1 MFRFF
6 SEKHW
11 FIWSWLGSFII
22 LSSLWVQVEIDVKI
36 NEWFGVFYD
45 MIQKAL
51 AEPNAV
57 SIEEYFASL
66 FSFITLAG
74 MYIAVYV
81 AISFFTAHFLFRWR
95 TAMVEW
101 YHSVYDKARKI
112 EGASQRVQ
120 EDTIKFT
127 RIMEGLGTSLIESI
141 MILIQFIPIL
151 FGLSIGIPIFFF
163 GDWEY
168 GLIVGALIWTIG
180 GTVFLIVLGLILR
193 QVGVE
198 YDLQKQEAAY
208 RKILVIA
215 EDDGSVRP
223 KKIDE
228 LFDDVRKIHFLSYI
242 RYLYFNIGRIAYL
255 QANVLSAYVFL
266 APAIV
271 AGAVTLGVMQQIIR
285 AFGRVEGSMQYL
297 LKAWPTIIELASVYK
312 RLREFESKIK
322 QEELIDEIEVV
333 ITPGS
338 RLVGRKQ
345 NYFTKLA
352 YEELFLLG
360 MWRKGARFRTRLS
373 KQIFKVGDV
382 LLLGVRD
389 PDEED
394 VSAKINLLGLM
405 PIRSREIST
414 LPSRSRFLKA
424 LVFFTTSILLA
435 ALNIINVLT
444 AFLICVLGFVGIKI
458 LKSNLYRHIEWPIV
472 IMLAAMIP
480 IGQALE
486 STGITAQIASGV
498 VSFAGDLHV
507 FWILMII
514 LIITML
520 ITDVINLSL
529 IHI

>member
-6 SEKHW
+6 NSRKW
-11 FIWSWLGSFII
+11 FLWAWIGSFVI

-95 TAMVEW
+95 TSMVEW

-141 MILIQFIPIL
+141 MILIQFTPIL

-163 GDWEY
+163 GEWEY

-193 QVGVE
+193 LVGVE

-215 EDDGSVRP
+215 EDNETVRP
-223 KKIDE
+223 KRIDE
-228 LFDDVRKIHFLSYI
+228 LFDDVRKIHYLSYL

-271 AGAVTLGVMQQIIR
+271 AGVVTLGVMQQIIR

-312 RLREFESKIK
+312 RLREFE
-322 QEELIDEIEVV
+322 D
-333 ITPGS
+333 
-338 RLVGRKQ
+338 
-345 NYFTKLA
+345 KL
-352 YEELFLLG
+352 
-360 MWRKGARFRTRLS
+360 KS
-373 KQIFKVGDV
+373 S
-382 LLLGVRD
+382 
-389 PDEED
+389 EED
-394 VSAKINLLGLM
+394 V
-405 PIRSREIST
+405 T
-414 LPSRSRFLKA
+414 
-424 LVFFTTSILLA
+424 
-435 ALNIINVLT
+435 
-444 AFLICVLGFVGIKI
+444 
-458 LKSNLYRHIEWPIV
+458 IE
-472 IMLAAMIP
+472 
-480 IGQALE
+480 
-486 STGITAQIASGV
+486 SK
-498 VSFAGDLHV
+498 
-507 FWILMII
+507 
-514 LIITML
+514 
-520 ITDVINLSL
+520 
-529 IHI
+529 

>member
-6 SEKHW
+6 TEKNW
-11 FIWSWLGSFII
+11 FYWSWIGSFII

-66 FSFITLAG
+66 FSFITLAA

-81 AISFFTAHFLFRWR
+81 AISFFTAHYLFRWR
-95 TAMVEW
+95 TSMVEW

-151 FGLSIGIPIFFF
+151 FGLSVGIPIFFF
-163 GDWEY
+163 GEWEY

-193 QVGVE
+193 LVGIE

-215 EDDGSVRP
+215 EDDGNVRP
-223 KKIDE
+223 KTIDE
-228 LFDDVRKIHFLSYI
+228 LFDDVRKIHFLSYL

-271 AGAVTLGVMQQIIR
+271 AGVVTLGVMQQIIR

-322 QEELIDEIEVV
+322 QEELIDE
-333 ITPGS
+333 
-338 RLVGRKQ
+338 
-345 NYFTKLA
+345 
-352 YEELFLLG
+352 
-360 MWRKGARFRTRLS
+360 
-373 KQIFKVGDV
+373 
-382 LLLGVRD
+382 
-389 PDEED
+389 
-394 VSAKINLLGLM
+394 
-405 PIRSREIST
+405 
-414 LPSRSRFLKA
+414 KA
-424 LVFFTTSILLA
+424 
-435 ALNIINVLT
+435 
-444 AFLICVLGFVGIKI
+444 
-458 LKSNLYRHIEWPIV
+458 
-472 IMLAAMIP
+472 
-480 IGQALE
+480 
-486 STGITAQIASGV
+486 
-498 VSFAGDLHV
+498 
-507 FWILMII
+507 
-514 LIITML
+514 
-520 ITDVINLSL
+520 
-529 IHI
+529 

>member
-6 SEKHW
+6 TEKSW
-11 FIWSWLGSFII
+11 FYWSWIGSFII

-66 FSFITLAG
+66 FSFITLAAI
-74 MYIAVYV
+74 YIAVYV
-81 AISFFTAHFLFRWR
+81 AISFFTAHYLFRWR
-95 TAMVEW
+95 TSMVEW

-151 FGLSIGIPIFFF
+151 FGLSVGIPIFFF
-163 GDWEY
+163 GEWEY

-193 QVGVE
+193 LVGIE

-215 EDDGSVRP
+215 EDDGNVRP
-223 KKIDE
+223 KSIDE
-228 LFDDVRKIHFLSYI
+228 LFDDVRKIHFLSYL

-271 AGAVTLGVMQQIIR
+271 AGVVTLGVMQQIIR

-312 RLREFESKIK
+312 RLREFE
-322 QEELIDEIEVV
+322 
-333 ITPGS
+333 
-338 RLVGRKQ
+338 
-345 NYFTKLA
+345 Y
-352 YEELFLLG
+352 
-360 MWRKGARFRTRLS
+360 
-373 KQIFKVGDV
+373 
-382 LLLGVRD
+382 
-389 PDEED
+389 
-394 VSAKINLLGLM
+394 KINQ
-405 PIRSREIST
+405 ED
-414 LPSRSRFLKA
+414 
-424 LVFFTTSILLA
+424 LVDE
-435 ALNIINVLT
+435 
-444 AFLICVLGFVGIKI
+444 KI
-458 LKSNLYRHIEWPIV
+458 
-472 IMLAAMIP
+472 
-480 IGQALE
+480 
-486 STGITAQIASGV
+486 
-498 VSFAGDLHV
+498 
-507 FWILMII
+507 
-514 LIITML
+514 
-520 ITDVINLSL
+520 
-529 IHI
+529 